1 MSDLETGLLGLCILM
16 FACMLARVGASI
28 APKSSVGQDLAAAT
42 DKGGP
47 LKFAIV
53 LVVIALLIIYVLPL
67 VSVPTLK

>member
-1 MSDLETGLLGLCILM
+1 
-16 FACMLARVGASI
+16 MLARVGASI
-28 APKSSVGQDLAAAT
+28 APKSSVGQDLASAT

-47 LKFAIV
+47 LKFALV